1 MKKVN
6 VLMSTYNGERY
17 LKEQL
22 DSILNQIGVEVDLLV
37 RDDGSTD
44 DTIKIL
50 EDYKKNNLLDW
61 YSGSNLK
68 PAKSFMDLLKNSK
81 KSDYYAFADQD
92 DYWEPIKL
100 QNALKRLEKNTSNNV
115 KLYMSVLNVV
125 DENLKFLYKS
135 KIPSKVTL
143 KNEMIKNYAT
153 GCTMVFDNNMKE
165 IINNINYDYIAM
177 HDSLIFRIALLYNSY
192 VYIDKSSYIKY
203 RQHNNNV
210 LGMKADFFSIWKN
223 RWNHFSKSE
232 CIARKTANEFIN
244 NKDIKISK
252 NDYNYLNLIANYKKN
267 FKYKLKLLNMNIFGK
282 EEKMVRI
289 LFKIKLIF
297 NKI

>member
-100 QNALKRLEKNTSNNV
+100 QNALKRLEKNTSNNG

-153 GCTMVFDNNMKE
+153 GCTMVFD
-165 IINNINYDYIAM
+165 
-177 HDSLIFRIALLYNSY
+177 
-192 VYIDKSSYIKY
+192 
-203 RQHNNNV
+203 
-210 LGMKADFFSIWKN
+210 
-223 RWNHFSKSE
+223 
-232 CIARKTANEFIN
+232 
-244 NKDIKISK
+244 
-252 NDYNYLNLIANYKKN
+252 
-267 FKYKLKLLNMNIFGK
+267 KLRRCG
-282 EEKMVRI
+282 
-289 LFKIKLIF
+289 
-297 NKI
+297 